1 MDAIE
6 RLKGEDIV
14 LMDIQA
20 LSVIADYFVIASAD
34 NERQLKAMAQAVVE
48 TADAKRKTSLPSFDR
63 QVTSGW
69 VLVDLGDV
77 IVHLFSPAVRAYY
90 DLEELWAQSRVLLR
104 VQ

>member
-14 LMDIQA
+14 LMDIQGM
-20 LSVIADYFVIASAD
+20 SVLADYFVIASAD
-34 NERQLKAMAQAVVE
+34 NERQLKAMAEAVVE
-48 TADAKRKTSLPSFDR
+48 AADAKRKTSLPNFDR
-63 QVTSGW
+63 QVMSGW

-77 IVHLFSPAVRAYY
+77 VVHLFSPAVRVYY
-90 DLEELWAQSRVLLR
+90 DLEGLWAQARVLLR